1 MSKTIAAIATALG
14 EASIGVVRI
23 SGDDAIV
30 VADKVFRSVSGKTL
44 LECQGYSALFGHVEA
59 NGEKI
64 DEAVALVFLA
74 PKSYTG
80 ENVVE
85 LSVHG
90 GSFVVRQVLRAVLD
104 AGALMAERGE
114 FTRRAFQNGKMSL
127 NEAESVMDIISADG
141 EQALRASLSAKSGV
155 LSQKCNVIRDKLTFA
170 AATVAA
176 FSDFPDEEPEFSGI
190 DKLESML
197 SESEEELQKLLDTYD
212 TGRMLRHG
220 VNTVIVG
227 PPNAGKSTLMNLL
240 SGYERSI
247 VTPIAGTTRDIV
259 EETVNLDGLI
269 LKLSDT
275 AGLRDTTD
283 EVEQIGVKRA
293 KERIDFADLIIAVV
307 DSSDVKTEEITE
319 LYKTLVG
326 RPAVVVFNKSDI
338 GTADKSDAQNLGL
351 RFVEM
356 SAKDGSGLAE
366 FKTIIKEIT
375 KTNNLS
381 GSADV
386 FLNERQRDC
395 VLRALE
401 NAKESLSAL
410 QCGLTVDAVGVLL
423 DDALAALLELTGERV
438 TVEVANKVFEHFCV
452 GK

>member
-14 EASIGVVRI
+14 EASIGIVRI
-23 SGDDAIV
+23 SGDEAIA
-30 VADKVFRSVSGKTL
+30 VAQKVFKSASGKAL
-44 LECQGYSALFGHVEA
+44 AEVQGYSALFGYVEA
-59 NGEKI
+59 QGQRI

-90 GSFVVRQVLRAVLD
+90 GSFVVRKVLRAVLE
-104 AGALMAERGE
+104 AGAFLAERGE
-114 FTRRAFQNGKMSL
+114 FTRRAFENGKMSL

-141 EQALRASLSAKSGV
+141 EQSLRASVLAKSGV
-155 LSQKCNVIRDKLTFA
+155 LSQKCNAIKDRLAFA

-197 SESEEELQKLLDTYD
+197 SESKAELQGLLDTYD
-212 TGRMLRHG
+212 AGRMIRHG

-259 EETVNLDGLI
+259 EETVNLDGLV

-275 AGLRDTTD
+275 AGLRNAAD
-283 EVEQIGVKRA
+283 EVEQIGVKLAR
-293 KERIDFADLIIAVV
+293 ERIDSADLIIAVV
-307 DSSDVKTEEITE
+307 DSSDTENSEIKQIFE
-319 LYKTLVG
+319 VLKG
-326 RPAVVVFNKSDI
+326 RSAVFVYNKSDI
-338 GTADKSDAQNLGL
+338 CTADKSLAEKQGL
-351 RFVEM
+351 KFVEM

-366 FKTIIKEIT
+366 FKSIVKEIT
-375 KTNNLS
+375 KTDNLS

-395 VLRALE
+395 VVRTLQNVNETLS
-401 NAKESLSAL
+401 SLQMGMTL
-410 QCGLTVDAVGVLL
+410 DAVGVLL

-438 TVEVANKVFEHFCV
+438 TVEVMNKVFEHFCV

>member
-1 MSKTIAAIATALG
+1 M
-14 EASIGVVRI
+14 
-23 SGDDAIV
+23 
-30 VADKVFRSVSGKTL
+30 F
-44 LECQGYSALFGHVEA
+44 GYVEVD
-59 NGEKI
+59 GEKI

-104 AGALMAERGE
+104 AGAIMAERGE
-114 FTRRAFQNGKMSL
+114 FTRRAFENGKMSL

-141 EQALRASLSAKSGV
+141 EQALRASLSAKSGA

-197 SESEEELQKLLDTYD
+197 GESEEELQKLLDTYD

-259 EETVNLDGLI
+259 EETVNLDGLV

-275 AGLRDTTD
+275 AGLRETVD

-307 DSSDVKTEEITE
+307 DSSDVKLEEIKE

-338 GTADKSDAQNLGL
+338 CFADKCRSLQEA
-351 RFVEM
+351 R
-356 SAKDGSGLAE
+356 
-366 FKTIIKEIT
+366 
-375 KTNNLS
+375 
-381 GSADV
+381 
-386 FLNERQRDC
+386 
-395 VLRALE
+395 RAF
-401 NAKESLSAL
+401 S
-410 QCGLTVDAVGVLL
+410 
-423 DDALAALLELTGERV
+423 
-438 TVEVANKVFEHFCV
+438 
-452 GK
+452 